1 MIGKLITHGKT
12 REEAIKIMLRALS
25 EFEIHPTKTTIPLHQ
40 RLLKNGSFLSNDT
53 DINFVER
60 LLGL

>member
-1 MIGKLITHGKT
+1 
-12 REEAIKIMLRALS
+12 MLRSLA
-25 EFEIHPTKTTIPLHQ
+25 EFEVAPTKTTIPLHQ

-60 LLGL
+60 LLGI